1 MEAHSIRV
9 ADPDPASDQT
19 IIRYRFFLM
28 YRLDERNQ
36 SDQDGGSVEGGR
48 TIWGEIS
55 GTIKNLGLIPNFILW
70 GMGWQNLVMMSTD
83 MPYWKADYKEEKSKS
98 KKNLPD
104 KLETKEDF
112 ENFLNL

>member
-1 MEAHSIRV
+1 
-9 ADPDPASDQT
+9 
-19 IIRYRFFLM
+19 
-28 YRLDERNQ
+28 
-36 SDQDGGSVEGGR
+36 
-48 TIWGEIS
+48 
-55 GTIKNLGLIPNFILW
+55 
-70 GMGWQNLVMMSTD
+70 MGWQNLVMMSTD